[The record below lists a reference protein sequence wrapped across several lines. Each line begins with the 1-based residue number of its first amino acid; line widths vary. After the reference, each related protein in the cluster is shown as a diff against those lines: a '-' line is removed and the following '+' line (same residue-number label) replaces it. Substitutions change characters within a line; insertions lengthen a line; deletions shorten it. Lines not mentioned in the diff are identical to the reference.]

1 MAYTLLHF
9 LTHQCVPVRS
19 GLLKNRNVAI
29 EYRMQNRNC
38 LKIIRL
44 FAVVLILGPSYAAGE
59 TSIYYAR
66 YQIRSENG
74 MIVNSSLELIPASEE
89 FRIEG
94 FRRVRVSG
102 TASGTNGI
110 DAESSAIHDAVTKL
124 LVASGLKSINSLR
137 HMVHTDTAAG
147 NGDVAILNY
156 EGVVCFPV
164 SIQSR
169 KAGGGSSLYRIDAEI
184 DFAPLA
190 FPTRW
195 SALYMDHLVKKTA
208 RDVRM
213 FLYSAFIR

>member
-9 LTHQCVPVRS
+9 LAHPCIPAWVGMS
-19 GLLKNRNVAI
+19 KNRNLAV
-29 EYRMQNRNC
+29 EYRMQNWNYVNFV
-38 LKIIRL
+38 RL
-44 FAVVLILGPSYAAGE
+44 FVVALILWPSYAVGE

-74 MIVNSSLELIPASEE
+74 MIVASSLELIPASGE

-94 FRRVRVSG
+94 FQRVRVSG
-102 TASGTNGI
+102 TASGTTEI
-110 DAESSAIHDAVTKL
+110 DAESSAIHDAITKL
-124 LVASGLKSINSLR
+124 LVASGLKSVNSLR

-147 NGDVAILNY
+147 NDDVAILNY

-169 KAGGGSSLYRIDAEI
+169 KAGGDSSLYQIDAEI

-195 SALYMDHLVKKTA
+195 STLYMDHLLQKTV
-208 RDVRM
+208 RDIRM
-213 FLYSAFIR
+213 FLYSAFVR